1 MGHTACV
8 ESGNNDYP
16 EKTDLSRHHCGAH
29 GYPENRRRIGTS
41 MLDNRV
47 VQTENRRLKQYPTS
61 RISGMKSMKS
71 FFLLLIC
78 LTFIASVCPAE
89 DFVIDG
95 YKFTLPKGFV
105 IEKATD
111 ASIVKRPISAC
122 FDQHGNLYVTE
133 SNGTNDPSQKQL
145 ADKPHWILKLSDS
158 NHDGFFDKRTNYADR
173 LMFPEGA
180 MFRNGS
186 LFVAAPPSI
195 WKFSDLN
202 NDGVSDHREEWFN
215 AKTLTGC
222 ANDLHGPYLGP
233 DGMIYWCKGAFAE
246 QTYSRPG
253 KTPLVTRASHI
264 FRRHINGGDVE
275 SVMAGGMDNPVEVAF
290 SEAGERFFTTT
301 FLQHPANGKRDGII
315 HAIYGGVYGKDH
327 GVLQGH
333 PRTGELMPPLAHM
346 GAAAPSGLMC
356 MKSNLFGE
364 QYRGNLFASSFNMH
378 KITRHQ
384 LIRDGGS
391 FKTIDE
397 DFLVCD
403 SFDFHPTDI
412 LEDSDGSLLVVDTGG
427 WYKLCCPTSQLHKPE
442 VLGGIYRIRR
452 TGAPVVD
459 DPWGVKIVWGDV
471 SQTWVDRLGDE
482 RFAVANRAKQLL
494 IDIGEDA
501 IAFLRQGQLR
511 LNELTHSQTA
521 TQIIWTASQINTPQA
536 FEIVREGLSA
546 RSITTQIAAA
556 HCVGLHRDK
565 KAFKQLCQLL
575 TSPSDAVRGAA
586 IESLGRLRMQE
597 AITPLMKTLK
607 PNDGRILQH
616 KVSYALI
623 EIDDFSAVEKA
634 LNSANEFGVAAALI
648 AMDQMESS
656 QLAAEAVAKRI
667 NSRYR
672 GIRQAA
678 VWIALQH
685 PQWATAFY
693 EPMKTR
699 LENKSAENGPREL
712 KRLMSSFA
720 QSATGSSTLALLL
733 KEAEN
738 DAAISAVLQAMNDS
752 KLKTP
757 PAEWLD
763 ASRFLSHENPKIIS
777 LAVRLFEKLRVTD
790 PQINQTLDADF
801 LAAAQNLTLPD
812 KTRLHAICVLRS
824 PIVLDDDLFELSISN
839 LLTGRNSENRTLATR
854 SLHRAKLTDKQF
866 VVLAKTLPKV
876 GPLEIEQILALFRKT
891 DSIDTANQLSKSL
904 VQTSS
909 LASVDR
915 KKLNQ
920 QISHFGPELQSKIQ
934 THFRRSDQ
942 TQMEKAK
949 TLDRRLL
956 RLPTGDAAKGQKIF
970 QSSSASCSACHA
982 VGYLGG
988 RLGPD
993 LTRIGGI
1000 RQKRDLMESILFPS
1014 LSFVRGYEPVIVDT
1028 IDGLTFNG
1036 FLKED
1041 NQTEIILVTGDRKE
1055 IRIPRNDIEKM
1066 AQGTVSIMP
1075 AGLDQQLSD
1084 QELADLLEFLKTA
1097 R

>member
-1 MGHTACV
+1 
-8 ESGNNDYP
+8 
-16 EKTDLSRHHCGAH
+16 
-29 GYPENRRRIGTS
+29 
-41 MLDNRV
+41 
-47 VQTENRRLKQYPTS
+47 
-61 RISGMKSMKS
+61 MKS
-71 FFLLLIC
+71 FFPLLLC
-78 LTFIASVCPAE
+78 LTLISSDSLAE

-105 IEKATD
+105 IERVTD

-122 FDQHGNLYVTE
+122 FDQSGNLYVTE
-133 SNGTNDPSQKQL
+133 SNGTNDPSLKQL

-158 NHDGFFDKRTNYADR
+158 NDDGFFDKRTQYADR

-195 WKFSDLN
+195 WKFSDVDD
-202 NDGVSDHREEWFN
+202 DGVSDRREEWFN

-222 ANDLHGPYLGP
+222 ANDLHGPYSGP

-246 QTYSRPG
+246 QTYSRLG

-264 FRRHINGGDVE
+264 FRRHIDGGEVE
-275 SVMAGGMDNPVEVAF
+275 AVMTGGMDNPVEVAF
-290 SEAGERFFTTT
+290 AESGERFFTTT
-301 FLQHPANGKRDGII
+301 FLQHPAGGKRDGII
-315 HAIYGGVYGKDH
+315 HAVYGGVYGKDH

-333 PRTGELMPPLAHM
+333 PRTGGLMPPLVHL

-356 MKSNLFGE
+356 MKSKAFGE

-412 LEDSDGSLLVVDTGG
+412 LEDADGSLLVVDTGG

-452 TGAPVVD
+452 TNARIVD
-459 DPWGVKIVWGDV
+459 DPWGVKIDWGVV
-471 SQTWVDRLGDE
+471 SQEWVDRLGDE
-482 RFAVANRAKQLL
+482 RFAVVNRAKQLL
-494 IDIGEDA
+494 IECGDDA
-501 IAFLRQGQLR
+501 VEFLGKAQLRQSGMKNSQL
-511 LNELTHSQTA
+511 A
-521 TQIIWTASQINTPQA
+521 TQIVWTASQIENPKA
-536 FEIVREGLSA
+536 AEIVRNGLLSQ
-546 RSITTQIAAA
+546 SVNTQLAAA

-565 KAFKQLCQLL
+565 KAFKALCHLL
-575 TSPSDAVRGAA
+575 KSPSDAVRAAA
-586 IESLGRLRMQE
+586 IESLGRLRMKE
-597 AITPLMKTLK
+597 AIPPLMTAIK
-607 PNDGRILQH
+607 PNDGRIMQH

-623 EIDDFSAVEKA
+623 EIDDFSAVEQA
-634 LNSANEFGVAAALI
+634 LRLGNGLGLAAALI

-656 QLAAEAVAKRI
+656 QLSAEAVAKQI
-667 NSRYR
+667 NSHQ
-672 GIRQAA
+672 GEIRRAA

-685 PQWATAFY
+685 PEWATAFL

-699 LENKSAENGPREL
+699 LGNDLMENGPNEL
-712 KRLMSSFA
+712 QRLMSSFA
-720 QSATGSSTLALLL
+720 QSETGCSVLTLLL

-738 DAAISAVLQAMNDS
+738 DAAISSVLQAMNDCNS
-752 KLKTP
+752 KKP
-757 PAEWLD
+757 PTEWL
-763 ASRFLSHENPKIIS
+763 AANRFLSHKNPKIIS
-777 LAVRLFEKLRVTD
+777 LAVRLFEKLKFTD
-790 PQINQTLDADF
+790 AQINQNLDAKL
-801 LAAAQNLTLPD
+801 LAVARRIKLPD
-812 KTRLHAICVLRS
+812 ETRLSAICVLRS
-824 PIVLDDDLFELSISN
+824 PIEFDDRLLELSISN
-839 LLTGRNSENRTLATR
+839 LLTGRNSANRTLATR
-854 SLHRAKLTDKQF
+854 SLHRAKLNDEQF
-866 VVLAKTLPKV
+866 VTLAKTLPKV

-891 DSIDTANQLSKSL
+891 NSIETAKQLSESL
-904 VQTSS
+904 VRTPSI
-909 LASVDR
+909 ASIER
-915 KKLNQ
+915 KTLFQ
-920 QISHFGPELQSKIQ
+920 QLSHFGPKIQSKIQ
-934 THFRRSDQ
+934 THFRQSDQ

-949 TLDRRLL
+949 TLDARLL
-956 RLPTGDAAKGQKIF
+956 RLPVGDSAKGQKIF

-1028 IDGLTFNG
+1028 VDGLSFNG

-1041 NQTEIILVTGDRKE
+1041 NQSEIVLVTGNRKE
-1055 IRIPRNDIEKM
+1055 IHIPRNDIEKM
-1066 AQGTVSIMP
+1066 AQGSVSIMP
-1075 AGLDQQLSD
+1075 AGLDKQLSD

>member
-1 MGHTACV
+1 
-8 ESGNNDYP
+8 
-16 EKTDLSRHHCGAH
+16 
-29 GYPENRRRIGTS
+29 
-41 MLDNRV
+41 MLDNRIV
-47 VQTENRRLKQYPTS
+47 HTENRRHDQYPAS
-61 RISGMKSMKS
+61 QIYGMKSMKS
-71 FFLLLIC
+71 SFLLLIC
-78 LTFIASVCPAE
+78 LTLIASVCTAE

-95 YKFTLPKGFV
+95 YKFTLPQGFV

-158 NHDGFFDKRTNYADR
+158 NHDGFFDKQTKYADR

-333 PRTGELMPPLAHM
+333 PRTGELMPPLTHM

-356 MKSNLFGE
+356 IKSNSFGE

-452 TGAPVVD
+452 TGAQVVD

-471 SQTWVDRLGDE
+471 SQMWVDRLGDE
-482 RFAVANRAKQLL
+482 RFAVANKAKQLL
-494 IDIGEDA
+494 IDNGKDA
-501 IAFLRQGQLR
+501 VEFLRQGQLR

-521 TQIIWTASQINTPQA
+521 TQIIWTASQINAPQA
-536 FEIVREGLSA
+536 SEIVRQGLFS
-546 RSITTQIAAA
+546 RSINTQIAAA

-565 KAFKQLCQLL
+565 KAFKPLCQLL

-607 PNDGRILQH
+607 PNDGRVLQH
-616 KVSYALI
+616 KVSYAMM

-634 LNSANEFGVAAALI
+634 LNSANEYGIAAALI

-656 QLAAEAVAKRI
+656 QLSAEAVAKQI

-685 PQWATAFY
+685 PEWATAFY

-699 LENKSAENGPREL
+699 LKNSSAENGANEL

-720 QSATGSSTLALLL
+720 QSATGSSTLASLL
-733 KEAEN
+733 KDAEN
-738 DAAISAVLQAMNDS
+738 DAEIFAVLQAMNDT
-752 KLKTP
+752 KLKNP
-757 PAEWLD
+757 PAEWLA
-763 ASRFLSHENPKIIS
+763 ASRFLLHENPKIIS
-777 LAVRLFEKLRVTD
+777 QAVRLFEKLKPTD
-790 PQINQTLDADF
+790 PQINQKLDADF
-801 LAAAQNLTLPD
+801 LAVAQNLNLPD
-812 KTRLHAICVLRS
+812 ETRLHATCMLRS
-824 PIVLDDDLFELSISN
+824 PLAFDDDLFELSIFN

-854 SLHRAKLTDKQF
+854 SLHRAKLTNKQF
-866 VVLAKTLPKV
+866 VALAQTLPKV
-876 GPLEIEQILALFRKT
+876 GPLEIEQILALFQKT
-891 DSIDTANQLSKSL
+891 NSIETANQLSESL

-909 LASVDR
+909 IASVDR
-915 KKLNQ
+915 KKLLQ
-920 QISHFGPELQSKIQ
+920 QIAHFGPELQSKIQ
-934 THFRRSDQ
+934 THFRQSDLN
-942 TQMEKAK
+942 QMEKAK
-949 TLDRRLL
+949 ALDTRLL
-956 RLPTGDAAKGQKIF
+956 RLPIGDPAKGQKIF

-1014 LSFVRGYEPVIVDT
+1014 LSFVRGYEPVIVNT

-1041 NQTEIILVTGDRKE
+1041 KQTEIVLVTGDRKE
-1055 IRIPRNDIEKM
+1055 IHIPRIDIEKM
-1066 AQGTVSIMP
+1066 AQGSVSIMP

-1097 R
+1097 K